1 MRYSEQIQK
10 LNQNHMIKKLD
21 AAMEKL
27 VEIMSSDKYQ
37 VKTILTTNAQ
47 LEKQIYEKNATTTQ
61 LTKEITNLVNM
72 INKNSSKKNATNSS
86 NNKSEKLSFDRSRSK
101 IQMIPH

>member
-1 MRYSEQIQK
+1 MAKQLS
-10 LNQNHMIKKLD
+10 KKD
-21 AAMEKL
+21 A
-27 VEIMSSDKYQ
+27 
-37 VKTILTTNAQ
+37 TI
-47 LEKQIYEKNATTTQ
+47 IG